1 MGSVHQLKVTLKGTK
16 PPVWRRLQVPSAAT
30 LEDLHQVICAAFDWH
45 GGHLHEFDAGGARF
59 GEPHPDDYVAVEDE
73 RRVTLGRLAPAAGD
87 TFDYLYDFGDSWEH
101 RILVEKVM
109 RPDAPQFHAV
119 CLGGRRAAP
128 PDDCGGVWGYEEL
141 LQILADPTHPEHH
154 HYLEWAGGALDPE
167 SLSAGEV
174 TRSLRYLAI
183 GAPNATARR

>member
-30 LEDLHQVICAAFDWH
+30 LEDLHQVICAA
-45 GGHLHEFDAGGARF
+45 FDAGGARF

-101 RILVEKVM
+101 RILVVIVM
-109 RPDAPQFHAV
+109 WP
-119 CLGGRRAAP
+119 
-128 PDDCGGVWGYEEL
+128 
-141 LQILADPTHPEHH
+141 
-154 HYLEWAGGALDPE
+154 GAH
-167 SLSAGEV
+167 
-174 TRSLRYLAI
+174 
-183 GAPNATARR
+183 